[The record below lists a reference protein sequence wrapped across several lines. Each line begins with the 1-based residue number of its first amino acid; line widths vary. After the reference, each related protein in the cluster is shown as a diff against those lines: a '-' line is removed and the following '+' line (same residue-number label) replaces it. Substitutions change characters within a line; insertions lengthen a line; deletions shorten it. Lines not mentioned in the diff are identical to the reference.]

1 MCLDLD
7 YCLFYLIRMVS
18 GALAYQVQFRR
29 DNLCKCVLP
38 ISFAPRLRRA
48 PFLGRRWKGQFGG
61 QLKDRDR
68 EKAFYGTVYSL
79 AAAVTASERASG
91 QCSGGQLHFREGREG
106 KSRVRRSP
114 SALIM
119 HAFV

>member
-38 ISFAPRLRRA
+38 ISFAPRLRPSLPPSLA
-48 PFLGRRWKGQFGG
+48 RRWKGQFGG

-79 AAAVTASERASG
+79 AAAVTASERASERAV
-91 QCSGGQLHFREGREG
+91 QRWPAPLSGREG
-106 KSRVRRSP
+106 GEEPSPLARRQP
-114 SALIM
+114 
-119 HAFV
+119 

>member
-1 MCLDLD
+1 M
-7 YCLFYLIRMVS
+7 RMVS
-18 GALAYQVQFRR
+18 VVAFWPSRFNFGVTT
-29 DNLCKCVLP
+29 CVSACCP
-38 ISFAPRLRRA
+38 SRSPPACA
-48 PFLGRRWKGQFGG
+48 PFLARRWKGQFGG
-61 QLKDRDR
+61 QLKDRDH

-91 QCSGGQLHFREGREG
+91 QCSGGQLHFREGRG
-106 KSRVRRSP
+106 RAKSARSP